1 MQVRSLGQEDPPE
14 KEMATYSSILAWR
27 IPWTEEP
34 GGLQSMELP
43 ETQIRAA
50 EHTHVNLTQHLSPPQ
65 APTTGGRASEPFPGP
80 AQSRRPSVLQG
91 VWVGAAFQKQD
102 MRFLRNSARA
112 ARHRAS
118 FLVVEEG
125 WMP

>member
-43 ETQIRAA
+43 ETQIR
-50 EHTHVNLTQHLSPPQ
+50 
-65 APTTGGRASEPFPGP
+65 
-80 AQSRRPSVLQG
+80 
-91 VWVGAAFQKQD
+91 
-102 MRFLRNSARA
+102 
-112 ARHRAS
+112 
-118 FLVVEEG
+118 
-125 WMP
+125 